1 MSNFLISFNAVLPTF
16 IIMAVGYIAKRAK
29 VLKGSD
35 YSKMNAVA
43 FKVFMPC
50 ITFYNIY
57 NTDLSQATNPKLFAY
72 IVIAAVLSFFMSVFY
87 VQRTE
92 KDLSRR
98 SVMIQ
103 GIFRNNYIIMGM
115 PIAEAIVG
123 AENLGL
129 ISVLV
134 AIVIPTYNML
144 ATVTLE
150 VFGEKKTGFKKTLIG
165 ILKNPLIVAAFI
177 AIFVKLIHFTLP
189 DILVKV
195 IKNMGGVASPF
206 MLFLLGSFFHFEGI
220 VKYRRELFVA
230 TVGKLVVIPG
240 IFMSIGALLGFRG
253 IEFVALIP
261 TFASPTGVNS
271 FVMAEQMGGDA
282 ELAGNIVIVTSALCS
297 FTIFLW
303 IYLFKSLGMF

>member
-1 MSNFLISFNAVLPTF
+1 MNNFLVSLNSVLPSF
-16 IIMAVGYIAKRAK
+16 IMMGTGYASKCAGIVKS
-29 VLKGSD
+29 GD
-35 YSKMNAVA
+35 YSKVNGIA

-50 ITFYNIY
+50 ITFINIY
-57 NTDLSQATNPKLFAY
+57 STDLSKAANAKLFIY
-72 IVIAAVLSFFMSVFY
+72 VVVGAVLSFFLSAFY
-87 VQRTE
+87 VLATE
-92 KDLSRR
+92 KIAERR

-129 ISVLV
+129 VSVLV

-150 VFGEKKTGFKKTLIG
+150 VFGEKKSNFRKTLFG
-165 ILKNPLIVAAFI
+165 ILKNPLIIAAGI
-177 AIFVKLIHFTLP
+177 AIAIKLLNLTLP
-189 DILVKV
+189 DVIVKV
-195 IKNMGGVASPF
+195 IKSMGAVASPLMLF
-206 MLFLLGSFFHFEGI
+206 MLGAFFHFDGI
-220 VKYRRELFVA
+220 GKYTKELIVA
-230 TVGKLVVIPG
+230 SVGKLIVIPG
-240 IFMSIGALLGFRG
+240 IFLTAGALLGFRG

-282 ELAGNIVIVTSALCS
+282 ELAGDIVIVTSALCS
-297 FTIFLW
+297 LTIFVW
-303 IYLFKSLGMF
+303 IYLFMSLGVI